1 MEKAT
6 SRFRIGLM
14 FTMMGFCILGSAYAI
29 MLGKRD
35 KALHVNSVAQ
45 QNAERHARVRAKEQE
60 KKSNS

>member
-1 MEKAT
+1 
-6 SRFRIGLM
+6 
-14 FTMMGFCILGSAYAI
+14 MMGFCILGSAYAI

-60 KKSNS
+60 KKK